1 MINFEF
7 TVSLHILLET
17 VTQSSHWHIDV
28 SNSVTEWFP
37 RTGNR
42 KYLQTPKQDARVISK
57 SKNC

>member
-37 RTGNR
+37 HRPTGNR
-42 KYLQTPKQDARVISK
+42 KYLQTPKQDAWVISK
-57 SKNC
+57 SK

>member
-1 MINFEF
+1 MINFEC

-28 SNSVTEWFP
+28 SNSVGVVP

-42 KYLQTPKQDARVISK
+42 KYLQIPKQDANFFHYQIRIH
-57 SKNC
+57 